1 MGDSSLSIWFSV
13 IPLLIIAT
21 SIAAAVLAL
30 RSRRRVV
37 RAVVAFLLI
46 IAGAASILFTVE
58 VLFSIGAG
66 VLMIVLGVVFLI
78 LSRLNFD

>member
-1 MGDSSLSIWFSV
+1 MGASSLSIWFSV

-37 RAVVAFLLI
+37 RAAVAFLLI

-66 VLMIVLGVVFLI
+66 VLMIVLGVVLLI